1 MTASRVPRQGSWIWA
16 RLRAAPGG
24 VLALAALVLVTA
36 FLAAALPR
44 TVDAYEDTALRDT
57 LRKATLAERSVTA
70 TVKVPFAPV
79 GDEDPFPERDLA
91 AKEDAFVR
99 VVRPPLKLATSQAVY
114 GVRNAETTR
123 ATDPG
128 LARPSPSLDPQTTL
142 VAQPRLAD
150 AARLV
155 SGRLPGTA
163 KRAGEVEAVVT
174 PDTAKTIG
182 LRTGSA
188 IHLPANS
195 GGHLTVRV
203 TGLVTPRS
211 AGAPFWNAEPD
222 LRKPTYVTVT
232 TPQGDEY
239 HYWRFSALI
248 STDASAKVLDLPGGA
263 LLYWHHPV
271 DVSALAAH
279 DVPTLLDRLSSLSG
293 GPDAERAREVTGAPG
308 FTVAQSGPATLLAPF
323 DRERTAAS
331 PLVLVATLGVGT
343 VAGVVLLM
351 AGGLAAARRRT
362 EVQQLRVRGSG
373 RTALFLRLLGENALI
388 VLPCAA
394 AGTALALGVVP
405 AGRYAMSVAA
415 GAVVAVVAVLALP
428 VRALVLSGRFGLPER
443 EDLAE
448 ARPSRRRTVAE
459 LAVAVV
465 VIAAMAALRRRGTA
479 DGGADALTAATPVLV
494 AVGSALVLLR
504 LYPLPLRLLAR
515 PAARLRGTV
524 LHLGL
529 ARAGRTSSAAAL
541 PLVALLVALA
551 VTSFGGSV
559 LAGVQ
564 TGRDDA
570 AVRMVGADARIQ
582 SVVALPADIDERVRK
597 VRGVRDTTSVR
608 VETGL
613 STTSGN
619 TRYSL
624 IVVDPVKYAALVS
637 ATGLGAP
644 FPARALA
651 DGGGGDDALPAVV
664 SPRLVPEFRKPN
676 ATVQADAGATPVR
689 VVAVRDATPAISDGD
704 FVIVSA
710 AAMAQVHADE
720 SADLLAPTTLFA
732 TGPKM
737 DERGMSALAEQQS
750 GGKLHEGLFVT
761 QRAQERARFVGSALQ
776 TGARHVYLA
785 AVAGAAGY
793 SVLALLLSLL
803 HHAPQRKALL
813 ARLRTMG
820 MTGRQRQWL
829 AVLDMLPQVL
839 LAAIGGIL
847 VSLATV
853 SLLRPSVDLT
863 ALAFNSRAS
872 DADISGTVLRTDP
885 ASLLLPAAGLVVLAS
900 LVLAAQAWLTGRR
913 GEATELRMGER
924 S

>member
-1 MTASRVPRQGSWIWA
+1 MTASRVRRQGSWTWA

-24 VLALAALVLVTA
+24 ALALAALVLVTA

-57 LRKATLAERSVTA
+57 LRQATLAERSVTA
-70 TVKVPFAPV
+70 TVKVPFAPM

-91 AKEDAFVR
+91 AKENAFVH
-99 VVRPPLKLATSQAVY
+99 VVRPPLKLAASQAVH
-114 GVRNAETTR
+114 GVRNADPAR

-128 LARPSPSLDPQTTL
+128 LARPTPGLDPRITL
-142 VAQPRLAD
+142 VAQPRLDD

-174 PDTAKTIG
+174 ADTAKVIG

-188 IHLPANS
+188 IHLPANN
-195 GGHLTVRV
+195 GGQLTVRV
-203 TGLVTPRS
+203 TGIVTPRS
-211 AGAPFWNAEPD
+211 AGATFWNAEPD
-222 LRKPTYVTVT
+222 LHSPTLVTL
-232 TPQGDEY
+232 PSQHWDDLKQ
-239 HYWRFSALI
+239 YWHFSALI
-248 STDASAKVLDLPGGA
+248 STDASAKVLDLSGGA

-308 FTVAQSGPATLLAPF
+308 FTVAQDGPATLLAPF
-323 DRERTAAS
+323 ASERAAAS

-351 AGGLAAARRRT
+351 AGGLGAARRRT
-362 EVQQLRVRGSG
+362 EVQLMRVRGSG
-373 RTALFLRLLGENALI
+373 RAMLFLRLLGENALI

-405 AGRYAMSVAA
+405 AGRWGMSVAA

-494 AVGSALVLLR
+494 AVGAALVLLR

-515 PAARLRGTV
+515 PAARLRGSV

-559 LAGVQ
+559 LAGVEN
-564 TGRDDA
+564 GRDDA
-570 AVRMVGADARIQ
+570 AVRMVGADARIE
-582 SVVALPADIDERVRK
+582 SVVELPAGLDERVRK
-597 VRGVRDTTSVR
+597 VKGVRDTTSVR

-613 STTSGN
+613 STTSGDMK
-619 TRYSL
+619 YAL
-624 IVVDPVKYAALVS
+624 VIVDPEKYAALVS
-637 ATGLGAP
+637 ATGLGGP

-651 DGGGGDDALPAVV
+651 DGGDSVLPAVV
-664 SPRLVPEFRKPN
+664 SPRLAAEFGKPN
-676 ATVQADAGATPVR
+676 ATVEADAGATRVR
-689 VVAVRDATPAISDGD
+689 VVAVRDETPAISNND

-710 AAMAQVHADE
+710 AAMAQAHADAP
-720 SADLLAPTTLFA
+720 ADLLAPTTLFV
-732 TGPKM
+732 TGPTV
-737 DERGMSALAEQQS
+737 DERGLRALAEQKS
-750 GGKLHEGLFVT
+750 EGTLHEGLFVT
-761 QRAQERARFVGSALQ
+761 LRAQERARFVGSALQ